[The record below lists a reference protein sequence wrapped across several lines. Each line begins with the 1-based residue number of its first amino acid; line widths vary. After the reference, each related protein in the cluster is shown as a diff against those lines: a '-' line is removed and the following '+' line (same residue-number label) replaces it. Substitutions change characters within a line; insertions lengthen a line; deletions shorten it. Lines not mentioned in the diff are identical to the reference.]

1 MFIHDNRP
9 FDVGFEALGQ
19 IVAVG
24 ADIPKE
30 RIGSFIIYTQYGAFS
45 EYCPVVLKAA
55 IPVPVRRVPPKKKKN
70 KNNKRH

>member
-55 IPVPVRRVPPKKKKN
+55 IPVPVRLVFKKKK
-70 KNNKRH
+70 KK